1 LGPVNRSSLPPFPA
15 LPDSPVPGEPHPD
28 AVRFI
33 LRLGRALHECGYASH
48 RLESILLR
56 AADRIGLPAQ
66 FFTTPTSIFAAFGPL
81 ERQRTYL
88 LRVEPG
94 GQDLGRMADIDAVIG
109 DVVRRGSVPLAE
121 GAARIDAIMA
131 GPSRYGPVVLVLAFG
146 VASAASAR
154 FLGGGW
160 QEVLIG
166 GATGLLTGLMSR
178 LAASRATLGRV
189 FEPLSAFLVAALVS
203 FASATITPLS
213 VPTGTLAGLIV
224 LIPGLTFTVA
234 MTELTNRHLVAGI
247 SRLSGALMLFLAIAF
262 GVALGNQL
270 VGRLA
275 GEVPSV
281 APTALPGWTEVPA
294 LVVATLGFT
303 VLLHARLRDA
313 PWVLLVGA
321 AAIWFSRL
329 GAVALGVELGS
340 FIGALTVG
348 VASNVLSRLRD
359 QPSSVT
365 QVPGILFLVPGSV
378 GVRSLFS
385 MLDQEVIRGVETT
398 FQMLLIG
405 ASLVAGILVA
415 NVVAPSRHLREGS
428 V

>member
-1 LGPVNRSSLPPFPA
+1 MRRPSLPPFPA
-15 LPDSPVPGEPHPD
+15 LPESPVPGEPHPD

-33 LRLGRALHECGYASH
+33 LRLGRALHVCGYASH

-88 LRVEPG
+88 MRVEPV
-94 GQDLGRMADIDAVIG
+94 GQDLGRMADIDGVIG
-109 DVVRRGSVPLAE
+109 DVVRRGTVPLAE

-131 GPSRYGPVVLVLAFG
+131 QPSRYGPAVVLLAFG

-160 QEVLIG
+160 REVVIG
-166 GATGLLTGLMSR
+166 AASGLATGAMAW
-178 LAASRATLGRV
+178 LAGRHAALGRI
-189 FEPLSAFLVAALVS
+189 FEPVSAFLVAAMVAL
-203 FASATITPLS
+203 ASATLVPLS

-224 LIPGLTFTVA
+224 LIPGFTFTVA
-234 MTELTNRHLVAGI
+234 MTELTNKHLVAGI
-247 SRLSGALMLFLAIAF
+247 SRLSAALIVFFAIAF
-262 GVALGNQL
+262 GVALGGRL
-270 VGRLA
+270 VGRVV
-275 GEVPSV
+275 GEVPSIPAV
-281 APTALPGWTEVPA
+281 PLPGWTELVA
-294 LVVATLGFT
+294 LVGATLGFS

-321 AAIWFSRL
+321 AAIWCSRL
-329 GAVALGVELGS
+329 GALALGVEMGS
-340 FIGALTVG
+340 FVGALTVG
-348 VASNVLSRLRD
+348 VASNGISRIRD

-378 GVRSLFS
+378 GVRSVFS

-405 ASLVAGILVA
+405 SSLVAGILVA
-415 NVVAPSRHLREGS
+415 NVLTPSRHLREGA

>member
-1 LGPVNRSSLPPFPA
+1 VPRSSLPPFPA
-15 LPDSPVPGEPHPD
+15 LPEGPVPGEPHPD

-33 LRLGRALHECGYASH
+33 LGLGKALHECGYASH
-48 RLESILLR
+48 RLEQILVQ
-56 AADRIGLPAQ
+56 AANRIGVPAQ
-66 FFTTPTSIFAAFGPL
+66 FFTTPTSIFAAFGSM

-88 LRVEPG
+88 MRIEPA
-94 GQDLGRMADIDAVIG
+94 GQDLGRMADLDAVIG
-109 DVVRRGSVPLAE
+109 EVVRRGTVPLAE
-121 GAARIDAIMA
+121 GAARIDSIMS
-131 GPSRYGPVVLVLAFG
+131 GPSRYGPGVTLLAFG
-146 VASAASAR
+146 IASGASAR

-160 QEVLIG
+160 REVLV
-166 GATGLLTGLMSR
+166 GAGTGLVTGLIAA
-178 LAASRATLGRV
+178 LAGRHPALDRV
-189 FEPLSAFLVAALVS
+189 FEPVSAFLVAALVS
-203 FASATITPLS
+203 LAAVAIAPLS

-224 LIPGLTFTVA
+224 LIPGLTLTVA
-234 MTELTNRHLVAGI
+234 MTELTNRHLVSGI
-247 SRLSGALMLFLAIAF
+247 SRLSGAMTLFLAIAF
-262 GVALGNQL
+262 GVALGNQV

-281 APTALPGWTEVPA
+281 SPTALPGWTEMVA
-294 LVVATLGFT
+294 LVAATLGFT

-321 AAIWFSRL
+321 GAIWFSRL
-329 GAVALGVELGS
+329 GASALGVELGS

-348 VASNVLSRLRD
+348 VSSNAISRFRD

-398 FQMLLIG
+398 FQMLLI
-405 ASLVAGILVA
+405 ASSLVAGILVA
-415 NVVAPSRHLREGS
+415 NVLAPSRHLREGS

>member
-1 LGPVNRSSLPPFPA
+1 MRHSSLPPFPA
-15 LPDSPVPGEPHPD
+15 LPEGPVPGEPHPD

-33 LRLGRALHECGYASH
+33 LRLGKALHECGYASH
-48 RLESILLR
+48 RLEQILVR
-56 AADRIGLPAQ
+56 AANRIGVPAQ
-66 FFTTPTSIFAAFGPL
+66 FFTTPTSIFAAFGSL

-88 LRVEPG
+88 LRIEPA

-109 DVVRRGSVPLAE
+109 EVVRRGTVPLAE

-131 GPSRYGPVVLVLAFG
+131 APSRYHPAVMVLAFG
-146 VASAASAR
+146 IASGASAR

-160 QEVLIG
+160 REVVVG
-166 GATGLLTGLMSR
+166 AATGLVTGLI
-178 LAASRATLGRV
+178 ATLAGRLPTLDRV
-189 FEPLSAFLVAALVS
+189 FEPVSAFLVAALVS
-203 FASATITPLS
+203 LAAVAITPLS

-224 LIPGLTFTVA
+224 LIPGLTLTVA
-234 MTELTNRHLVAGI
+234 MTELTNRHLVSGI
-247 SRLSGALMLFLAIAF
+247 SRLSGAITLFLAIAF
-262 GVALGNQL
+262 GVALGNQV
-270 VGRLA
+270 VGSLA
-275 GEVPSV
+275 GDVPSV
-281 APTALPGWTEVPA
+281 SPTALPGWTELVA
-294 LVVATLGFT
+294 LVAATLGFT

-329 GAVALGVELGS
+329 GASALGVELGS

-348 VASNVLSRLRD
+348 MASNGISRLRD

-385 MLDQEVIRGVETT
+385 MLDQEVVRGVETT
-398 FQMLLIG
+398 FQMLLI
-405 ASLVAGILVA
+405 ASSLVAGILVA
-415 NVVAPSRHLREGS
+415 NVLAPSRHLREGA

>member
-1 LGPVNRSSLPPFPA
+1 MPRSSLPPFPA
-15 LPDSPVPGEPHPD
+15 LPEGPVPGEPHPD

-33 LRLGRALHECGYASH
+33 LRLGKALHECGYASH
-48 RLESILLR
+48 RLEQILTR

-66 FFTTPTSIFAAFGPL
+66 FFTTPTSIFASFGSL

-88 LRVEPG
+88 MRVEPA
-94 GQDLGRMADIDAVIG
+94 GQDLGRMADIDTVIG
-109 DVVRRGSVPLAE
+109 EVVRRGTVPLAE

-131 GPSRYGPVVLVLAFG
+131 APSRYGAPVLVLAFG
-146 VASAASAR
+146 LASGASAR

-160 QEVLIG
+160 RETLVGAATGL
-166 GATGLLTGLMSR
+166 ATGLLAWLGGRYS
-178 LAASRATLGRV
+178 TLDRI
-189 FEPLSAFLVAALVS
+189 FEPVSAFVVAALVS
-203 FASATITPLS
+203 LAAVAITPLS

-224 LIPGLTFTVA
+224 LIPGLTLTVA

-262 GVALGNQL
+262 GVALGNQA

-281 APTALPGWTEVPA
+281 PAVPLPGWTEVVA
-294 LVVATLGFT
+294 LVGATLGFI

-329 GAVALGVELGS
+329 GASALGVELGS

-348 VASNVLSRLRD
+348 VASNVISRVRD

-398 FQMLLIG
+398 FQMLLI
-405 ASLVAGILVA
+405 ASSLVAGILVA
-415 NVVAPSRHLREGS
+415 NVLMPSRHLREGA